1 MEKNMKAYLLDRR
14 AESHVYLVFGEDCV
28 SAAKVLA
35 EKIGGSYEDFSVG
48 GSWDVD
54 PNEPIDISKL
64 WPYFT
69 AWPGRHAS
77 D

>member
-1 MEKNMKAYLLDRR
+1 MKAYLLDIRG
-14 AESHVYLVFGEDCV
+14 ESQVYLAFGEDCV

-35 EKIGGSYEDFSVG
+35 EKLGCNYEDFSVG

-54 PNEPIDISKL
+54 PNEPINISKL

-69 AWPGRHAS
+69 ATPGRHAKN
-77 D
+77 

>member
-1 MEKNMKAYLLDRR
+1 MKAYLLDKQG
-14 AESHVYLVFGEDCV
+14 SQVYLVFGEDCV

-35 EKIGGSYEDFSVG
+35 EKLGCKEDFSVG

-54 PNEPIDISKL
+54 PNEPINISKL

-69 AWPGRHAS
+69 AWPGRHAK

>member
-1 MEKNMKAYLLDRR
+1 MKAYLLDIRG
-14 AESHVYLVFGEDCV
+14 ESQVYLVFGEDAV
-28 SAAKVLA
+28 SAGKVLA
-35 EKIGGSYEDFSVG
+35 EKLGCNYEDFSVG

-54 PNEPIDISKL
+54 PNEPINISKL

-69 AWPGRHAS
+69 NNPGRHA